1 MRIHWNRLFY
11 LCGLGLSGAG
21 GLFLLLGGSGFAVA
35 PVAAGFTPTPTEVPT
50 ATPTEVPPATPTPIP
65 TVPPETPPPGVETP
79 AAETPTPTATLVP
92 LLPPSGGDPTTIPFF
107 VGLLWLG
114 LVLSGGLV
122 WWGERHPQHWKR
134 QSK

>member
-1 MRIHWNRLFY
+1 MRIHGNRFFY
-11 LCGLGLSGAG
+11 LCGLGLIGAS
-21 GLFLLLGGSGFAVA
+21 GLFLLLGGSGFTVA

-50 ATPTEVPPATPTPIP
+50 ATPTPIP
-65 TVPPETPPPGVETP
+65 TVPPETPPPGGETP

-122 WWGERHPQHWKR
+122 WWGERHSQHWKR